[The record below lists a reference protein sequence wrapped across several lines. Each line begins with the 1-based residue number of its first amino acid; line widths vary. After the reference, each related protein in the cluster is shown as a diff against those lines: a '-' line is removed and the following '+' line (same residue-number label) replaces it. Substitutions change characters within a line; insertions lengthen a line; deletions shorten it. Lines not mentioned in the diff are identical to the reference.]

1 MSAAA
6 IAINARQ
13 KRIARI
19 AFRADGELGSPEM
32 IQAIAEGMTLA
43 EFDAGRYKTAGYD
56 PFELTGLGII
66 VPERARAAARATLRT
81 AGEWSASTATWRASS
96 TTNREIR

>member
-1 MSAAA
+1 
-6 IAINARQ
+6 
-13 KRIARI
+13 
-19 AFRADGELGSPEM
+19 M
-32 IQAIAEGMTLA
+32 IQAVAEGMTLA

-66 VPERARAAARATLRT
+66 VAERASRASATRETPRA